1 MKNLKG
7 NIMEFT
13 SKNINE
19 GMFCSELIPID
30 LDNKEDYYRMVY
42 SIYSSLTSEIVI
54 DFINSNRINLF
65 IMESAQV
72 LANSIRL
79 FELGYFDAAYYSM
92 RTSIEVFTV
101 LFDVYDYDDEKIMKN
116 MGKFVKNEYFVRRKQ
131 IIDYLSK
138 NGIVFADIKEKMP
151 NFLKEMEDTSQKL
164 NNRVHKSNFDNFY
177 IKHKI
182 KCQNENYRANQANE
196 FISLLEKSIKIV
208 AVMRL
213 ILDPIPLLMDDEE
226 IAYRIPNLMTYSFS
240 KDLLELIGEKTLLEF
255 KSTEKFIGFKEWIMG
270 FEKRNEYVDAVVMYE
285 FIDLNN
291 LDEIYKQ
298 KELLSKYDLMNVN
311 IAGCSNK
318 IIEIISYNGFDRYR
332 TSSNNFN
339 GVICNPL
346 RYDQLKNLV
355 EYFNLEY
362 DEIFVSIL
370 NRNPNFDSL
379 QTIDLIYI
387 FHNEKFTQEEIDN
400 LVSVDLVVD

>member
-1 MKNLKG
+1 
-7 NIMEFT
+7 MEFT

>member
-1 MKNLKG
+1 
-7 NIMEFT
+7 MEFT

-240 KDLLELIGEKTLLEF
+240 KDLLELIGEKTLVEF

>member
-1 MKNLKG
+1 MYY
-7 NIMEFT
+7 
-13 SKNINE
+13 KNINE

>member
-1 MKNLKG
+1 
-7 NIMEFT
+7 MEFT
-13 SKNINE
+13 NENINE

-30 LDNKEDYYRMVY
+30 LDNKEYYYHMIY
-42 SIYSSLTSEIVI
+42 SIYSSLTSEEVI
-54 DFINSNRINLF
+54 DFINSNRINFF

-92 RTSIEVFTV
+92 RTSIEVFTI

-116 MGKFVKNEYFVRRKQ
+116 MSKFINDEYFVKRKQ

-138 NGIVFADIKEKMP
+138 KGIVFSDIKEKMP

-182 KCQNENYRANQANE
+182 KCQNDDYRAKHVNE
-196 FISLLEKSIKIV
+196 FIILLEKSIKIV
-208 AVMRL
+208 AIMRL

-226 IAYRIPNLMTYSFS
+226 LAYRIPNLMTYSFS
-240 KDLLELIGEKTLLEF
+240 KNLLAFIGDETLSEF
-255 KSTEKFIGFKEWIMG
+255 KSTEKFIGFKEEIMG
-270 FEKRNEYVDAVVMYE
+270 FEKRNVHVDAVVMYE
-285 FIDLNN
+285 FIDLDN

-298 KELLSKYDLMNVN
+298 KELLSKHDLMNVN

-362 DEIFVSIL
+362 NEIFVSIL